1 MKKYLLLLFSAFTVI
16 SCVEVDTNDYE
27 VDPEPYK
34 PKELRLK
41 SISLKWHGNIFM
53 KTEDTDFYYDQNGLL
68 STIEYFQVLETAEE
82 RQTRNFYYTG
92 LLLDSIIDQHS
103 YLFTSGPNE
112 GNENKYQ
119 SEDYFFHNED
129 GLITDEENWA
139 NDYKMS
145 HTKFFY
151 EGDKLIKSIIY
162 WTPHPPN
169 KPHTT
174 ESNITYNSK
183 GNVESAGDNR
193 FIYDDMNTVMKNV
206 YAPSLHR
213 LRVNS
218 KNNVLKFYYNTI
230 GGFEEYKYTY
240 NKDLYP
246 ETRKTYDGGKLIKTE
261 VFTYY

>member
-68 STIEYFQVLETAEE
+68 STIEHSQVLETVEE
-82 RQTRNFYYTG
+82 RSIKNFYYTG
-92 LLLDSIIDQHS
+92 LLLDSIIDQRTV
-103 YLFTSGPNE
+103 LFTSGPNE
-112 GNENKYQ
+112 GEEDKYQ
-119 SEDYFFHNED
+119 SEDYFFHNKD

-139 NDYKMS
+139 NDYKMA

-183 GNVESAGDNR
+183 GNVVSAGDNR
-193 FIYDDMNTVMKNV
+193 YTYDNMNAIMKNV
-206 YAPSLHR
+206 YAPSLHK
-213 LRVNS
+213 LRCLS
-218 KNNVLKFYYNTI
+218 KNNVLKYYYNTS
-230 GGFEEYKYTY
+230 GGFQENVYTY
-240 NKDLYP
+240 NKDSYP
-246 ETRKTYDGGKLIKTE
+246 ETKKVYDGGKLITTE
-261 VFTYY
+261 TFTYY